1 MSELNQNNDN
11 DFQNEF
17 QENFQNDFIVEKIK
31 ERPVNKKKLVRR
43 TIITASMAVIFGL
56 IACLTFLVLE
66 PVFSNL
72 LYPEDEPQVV
82 TFPEDSEEM
91 SPEEM
96 LADNM
101 QNESNQNVEESSGGI
116 ILEEEQIEEI
126 FSEHILNLDNY
137 KQLYNSINEYI
148 YEVSRSMVTI
158 TGVTSSVDW
167 LDTVQES
174 EQQVSGVII
183 ANNGKELLVLAEY
196 EPVSEAES
204 LSLTFFNELK
214 VNASVKERD
223 SVTGLAVF
231 AVNLEELAPG
241 MLENELVIA
250 NLGSSN
256 VSNIIGTPV
265 VAVGSPMG
273 SKGSIGVGMITAVNQ
288 QTPQADTNYKYLQ
301 TDIVGSK
308 KANGVLF
315 NMYGQVVGIITTN
328 NENSDMGDML
338 EAYGITELKK
348 RIEKMSNGEKAAY
361 MGISGVDVTREAH
374 ESLSVPYGAYVKE
387 VDMDSPAMMAG
398 IQQGDVIIG
407 MGGRSILTYSEYT
420 TLLMQLD
427 VGNTVDCIVMRQ
439 SQDEYK
445 SMKIRITLGEA
456 Q

>member
-1 MSELNQNNDN
+1 MSELNQNNQN
-11 DFQNEF
+11 DFQN
-17 QENFQNDFIVEKIK
+17 NFQNEFIVEKIK
-31 ERPVNKKKLVRR
+31 ERPVNKKKLIKR
-43 TIITASMAVIFGL
+43 TIITATMAVIFGL

-72 LYPEDEPQVV
+72 LYPEEEAQVV
-82 TFPEDSEEM
+82 VFPEDSEEM

-96 LADNM
+96 LEDNM
-101 QNESNQNVEESSGGI
+101 KNESISQEQEETSDNLT
-116 ILEEEQIEEI
+116 LEEEQIEEI
-126 FSEHILNLDNY
+126 FAEYILNLENY
-137 KQLYNSINEYI
+137 KQLYNSINGYAQEI
-148 YEVSRSMVTI
+148 NQSMVTI

-196 EPVSEAES
+196 GPVSEAET
-204 LSLTFFNELK
+204 LSLTFFNK
-214 VNASVKERD
+214 MRVNVHVKEKD
-223 SVTGLAVF
+223 TITDLAVF
-231 AVNLEELAPG
+231 AVKLEEIDPEF
-241 MLENELVIA
+241 LENELKIA
-250 NLGSSN
+250 HLGSSN

-265 VAVGSPMG
+265 IAVGSPMG
-273 SKGSIGVGMITAVNQ
+273 SKGSIGIGMVTAVNQ
-288 QTPQADTNYKYLQ
+288 QTPHADTNYKFLQ
-301 TDIVGSK
+301 TDIVGSE
-308 KANGVLF
+308 KANGLLF
-315 NMYGQVVGIITTN
+315 NMYGQVVGIISN
-328 NENSDMGDML
+328 NNVNADMGIML

-348 RIEKMSNGEKAAY
+348 RIEKMSNGEKATY

-374 ESLSVPYGAYVKE
+374 EELGVPYGAYVKE
-387 VDMDSPAMMAG
+387 VEMDSPAMMAG

-420 TLLMQLD
+420 NLLMQLD
-427 VGNTVDCIVMRQ
+427 VGDTPDCIVMRQ

>member
-1 MSELNQNNDN
+1 MSELNQNNQNDLAN
-11 DFQNEF
+11 DF
-17 QENFQNDFIVEKIK
+17 ENNFIVEKIK

-72 LYPEDEPQVV
+72 LYPEEEPQMVV
-82 TFPEDSEEM
+82 FPEDSEEM

-96 LADNM
+96 LEDNM
-101 QNESNQNVEESSGGI
+101 KNENIQEEEPTSETI
-116 ILEEEQIEEI
+116 ILEEEQIAEI
-126 FSEHILNLDNY
+126 FSEHILDINNY
-137 KQLYNSINEYI
+137 KQLYSSVNEYI
-148 YEVSRSMVTI
+148 YELNRSMVTI

-174 EQQVSGVII
+174 QQQVSGVII

-204 LSLTFFNELK
+204 LTLTFFNEAK
-214 VNASVKERD
+214 VNASVKEMD
-223 SVTGLAVF
+223 SVTGLAVY
-231 AVNLEELAPG
+231 AVKLEEISPG
-241 MLENELVIA
+241 LLENELTIA
-250 NLGSSN
+250 HLGSSN
-256 VSNIIGTPV
+256 INNIIGTPV

-273 SKGSIGVGMITAVNQ
+273 SKGSIGIGMITAVNQ
-288 QTPQADTNYKYLQ
+288 QAPRADTNYKFLQ
-301 TDIVGSK
+301 TDIVGSE

-315 NMYGQVVGIITTN
+315 NMYGQVVGIISTN
-328 NENSDMGDML
+328 NENTDMGSML
-338 EAYGITELKK
+338 QAYGITELKK
-348 RIEKMSNGEKAAY
+348 RIEKMSNGKKAAY

-374 ESLSVPYGAYVKE
+374 EELGVPYGAYVKE
-387 VDMDSPAMMAG
+387 VEMDSPAMLAG

-407 MGGRSILTYSEYT
+407 MGGRSLLTYSEYT

-427 VGNTVDCIVMRQ
+427 VGQNVDCIVMRQ

-445 SMKIRITLGEA
+445 SMKLNIGLVEA